1 MADAAAAWEL
11 MRGRV
16 GELEALDEV
25 AQLLE
30 WDQQTMMP
38 AGGASHRGKHLAA
51 ISGLQHA
58 RVAEPVVGEWLG
70 TLSDSSDPVHQAAV
84 RNLRRLHER
93 AVRVPV
99 NLVQRIAEAS
109 NTGFVAWLEAKQSND
124 FSIFQPALETL
135 LALRKEEVAHLGP
148 ADHPYDHLLDVYD
161 PGSTTA
167 ELRPM
172 FARLS
177 EALSSFIFEVSD
189 KEGPAPLT
197 ASFDVQGQA
206 RLSQQILDRIGFRTQ
221 DGRLDVAA
229 HPFTVAMGTSDVR
242 LTTRYH
248 PDEILSGL
256 GSTIHEA
263 GHGMYEQGL
272 PVKWAS
278 TGLAQA
284 AGMGMH
290 ESQSRFWENVIGR
303 SLPFFQWL
311 APMMNEIWPG
321 QAVSAQALYGA
332 ANRVQPS
339 LIRVEADEA
348 TYNLHI
354 VIRFELEI
362 ALLSGELEVR
372 DLPEAWNAAYQRVLG
387 VHATGAAQ
395 GVLQDVHWSNGL
407 FGYFPSYTIGNLY
420 ASSFRFEME
429 ADLPE
434 MWTQVAQGQFEDV
447 LAWLRAKVHDQGHSL
462 DAPDI
467 FRQAVGE
474 RDPVADLMAH
484 LRGRHGALYGV
495 S

>member
-1 MADAAAAWEL
+1 MATMATAWEL

-38 AGGASHRGKHLAA
+38 GGGAPHRGKHLAT
-51 ISGLQHA
+51 ITGLQHSRIA
-58 RVAEPVVGEWLG
+58 DPAVGEWLN
-70 TLSDSSDPVHQAAV
+70 TLAETADPVQQAAV
-84 RNLRRLHER
+84 RNLRRRHER
-93 AVRVPV
+93 AVQVPV
-99 NLVQRIAEAS
+99 DLVQRLAEAS
-109 NTGFVAWLEAKQSND
+109 NTGFGAWLDAKGND
-124 FSIFQPALETL
+124 DFARFQPALQTL
-135 LALRKEEVAHLGP
+135 VELRREEISHLGE
-148 ADHPYDHLLDVYD
+148 AEHPYDHLLDVYD

-167 ELRPM
+167 QLRPM
-172 FARLS
+172 FSRLS
-177 EALSSFIFEVSD
+177 DALSAFIQEVAD
-189 KEGPAPLT
+189 KAGPAELT
-197 ASFDVQGQA
+197 ERFDVVGQS
-206 RLSQQILDRIGFRTQ
+206 RLSQRILKDLGFRTS

-229 HPFTVAMGTSDVR
+229 HPFTVSLGAGDVR
-242 LTTRYH
+242 LTTRYR
-248 PDEILSGL
+248 EEELLSGL

-272 PVKWAS
+272 PQRWAG

-303 SLPFFQWL
+303 SLPFFRWL
-311 APMMNEIWPG
+311 TPIMQEIWPSKSITAEG
-321 QAVSAQALYGA
+321 LYGA

-354 VIRFELEI
+354 VVRFELEL
-362 ALLSGELEVR
+362 ALMNGDLEAA
-372 DLPEAWNAAYQRVLG
+372 DLPEAWDAATDRILG
-387 VHATGAAQ
+387 VRAPGPAQ
-395 GVLQDVHWSNGL
+395 GVLQDVHWSAGL

-420 ASSFRFEME
+420 AASFRYKME
-429 ADLPE
+429 SDLPE
-434 MWTQVAQGQFEDV
+434 MWTDVQNGRFEDV
-447 LAWLRAKVHDQGHSL
+447 LGWLRTNVHDRGHVR
-462 DAPDI
+462 DAPEL
-467 FRQAVGE
+467 FKEAVGD

-484 LRGRHGALYGV
+484 LRSRHGALYGV